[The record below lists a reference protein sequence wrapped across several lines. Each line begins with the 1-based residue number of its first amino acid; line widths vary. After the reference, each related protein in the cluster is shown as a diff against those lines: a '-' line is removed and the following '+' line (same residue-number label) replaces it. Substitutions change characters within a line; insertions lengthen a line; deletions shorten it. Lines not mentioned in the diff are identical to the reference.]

1 MSDQPGP
8 SRPKRKKMEPVYK
21 ITDSDIEEQL
31 LGNDSDD
38 DFQLEDMSSDDD
50 EEEIE
55 RQNIMQMA
63 AMDLQLASQ
72 RTRRRSP
79 SLEAI
84 QQPERLAL
92 PEEGATSSW
101 TTTCELKK
109 IDFTK
114 QNEFFGAPDPTP
126 IAFFNFFF
134 EDDFLAMICEKTNA
148 QARKLFLFGVSESS
162 RITNWKDVD
171 VPELKIFLGL
181 LFHMG
186 SFQLPRLQ
194 DYWKKSRLFSIP
206 IFGQQMSRNRYFL
219 IMRCLHFSSETEI
232 VNDDPLYKIRS
243 VVDYFNQKMNTCYY
257 PGKEL
262 SLDESMVLWR
272 GRLRFKQYVKN
283 KRHKYGI
290 KLYML
295 TEPDGLILKFRV
307 YAGSQDHDVA
317 GKGHAEKV
325 VMQLMEEKLHNGHSL
340 YMDNYYNSFHLAKRL
355 LHNKTYC
362 SGTLRRI

>member
-55 RQNIMQMA
+55 RQIIMQMA

-219 IMRCLHFSSETEI
+219 IMRCLHFSTETEI

-272 GRLRFKQYVKN
+272 GRLRFSS
-283 KRHKYGI
+283 
-290 KLYML
+290 M
-295 TEPDGLILKFRV
+295 
-307 YAGSQDHDVA
+307 
-317 GKGHAEKV
+317 
-325 VMQLMEEKLHNGHSL
+325 
-340 YMDNYYNSFHLAKRL
+340 
-355 LHNKTYC
+355 
-362 SGTLRRI
+362 